1 MSQERAELLKETLN
15 FLKGARTP
23 KIAVRLHAF
32 GYTKQVWQEGWE
44 LMKEVVDSEYGGVEQ
59 EAEEDVIDQLDSL
72 ENLWYQIIETTLTR
86 HHPAIA
92 LKIFDGLQQT
102 DGVALIA
109 SVGTL
114 VERIDALRASKNKD
128 DKAAAALLETRGVDE
143 ALLAELRGLLA
154 RANSFLSDEEL
165 EEVVLS
171 EEQREAARVRH
182 EAALA
187 ALRGYLRE
195 WTLIARAAIKNKNHL
210 RQLGLGAIGRPV
222 TPA

>member
-92 LKIFDGLQQT
+92 LKIFDGL
-102 DGVALIA
+102 GSGMLKR
-109 SVGTL
+109 S
-114 VERIDALRASKNKD
+114 ERS
-128 DKAAAALLETRGVDE
+128 
-143 ALLAELRGLLA
+143 GLLSM
-154 RANSFLSDEEL
+154 R
-165 EEVVLS
+165 
-171 EEQREAARVRH
+171 
-182 EAALA
+182 
-187 ALRGYLRE
+187 
-195 WTLIARAAIKNKNHL
+195 T
-210 RQLGLGAIGRPV
+210 
-222 TPA
+222 